1 MSSRCSIGHRMVSA
15 LGPKRCLT
23 ATYTPSMSVTRG
35 AFRLGPILGV
45 VGVIVLSACSASAP
59 DASALLDKTFTT
71 SSITT
76 AGATE
81 PLVLDSTLSIT
92 FTADG
97 VSAKAD
103 CNTLFGPAT
112 LDDGVISMTGQVAS
126 TMMACD
132 PALMDQD
139 QRIIDFLSATP
150 SWSLDETTLTLTT
163 DDASMTLT
171 QSTQ

>member
-1 MSSRCSIGHRMVSA
+1 M
-15 LGPKRCLT
+15 
-23 ATYTPSMSVTRG
+23 
-35 AFRLGPILGV
+35 
-45 VGVIVLSACSASAP
+45 SACAASSP
-59 DASALLDKTFTT
+59 DASTLVDKTFTT

-76 AGATE
+76 AGMTE
-81 PLVLDSTLSIT
+81 PLAQGSTLVIT
-92 FTADG
+92 FTSDG

-112 LDDGVISMTGQVAS
+112 LEDGVVTMTNQVAS

-150 SWSLDETTLTLTT
+150 SWSLDGSLLTLTAGDT
-163 DDASMTLT
+163 TMTLQ

>member
-1 MSSRCSIGHRMVSA
+1 M
-15 LGPKRCLT
+15 
-23 ATYTPSMSVTRG
+23 
-35 AFRLGPILGV
+35 
-45 VGVIVLSACSASAP
+45 LSACAASGS

-76 AGATE
+76 AGVTE
-81 PLVLDSTLSIT
+81 PLAQGSTLSIT
-92 FTADG
+92 FTSDG

-112 LDDGVISMTGQVAS
+112 LDDGVVAMTNQVAS

-139 QRIIDFLSATP
+139 QRIIDFLSAGP
-150 SWSLDETTLTLTT
+150 SWSLDGTTLTLATGDTT
-163 DDASMTLT
+163 MTLT
-171 QSTQ
+171 QSAQ